1 MLKNSHF
8 GFVLLMKY
16 LLLSLIM
23 LSGCLAKAQ
32 NPVDTTP
39 QFLKT
44 KTVPSFKLLLM
55 DSSTYFY
62 KYQLKKNT
70 PTIIVYFNPD
80 CDHCQHDA
88 KKIVDTIK
96 AFKNA
101 QFVFVSYAP
110 FGEIKK
116 FTITYKLNE
125 QKNIKVG
132 RDEKYFISV
141 FFKVRFTPFVAVYD
155 GLGNLVRV
163 FEGGTTMKKLAELIN
178 ANSAARSSTMLGFEP
193 E

>member
-1 MLKNSHF
+1 MLKNRHF
-8 GFVLLMKY
+8 GFVLLMKCI
-16 LLLSLIM
+16 LVSLM
-23 LSGCLAKAQ
+23 LFLAYFGKAQ

-44 KTVPSFKLLLM
+44 KTVPSFKILLM

-88 KKIVDTIK
+88 QKIVDTIK
-96 AFKNA
+96 AFNNA
-101 QFVFVSYAP
+101 QFVFVSYAA

-116 FTITYKLNE
+116 FATTYKLNE

-132 RDEKYFISV
+132 RDEKYFIPV

-155 GLGNLVRV
+155 ALGNLVRV
-163 FEGGTTMKKLAELIN
+163 FEGGTTMKKLVELVN
-178 ANSAARSSTMLGFEP
+178 TNSSARSSSMLGFEP

>member
-1 MLKNSHF
+1 MLKNTHF

-16 LLLSLIM
+16 TLISILLFSVYF
-23 LSGCLAKAQ
+23 GKAQ

-44 KTVPSFKLLLM
+44 KTVPSFKVLLM

-80 CDHCQHDA
+80 CEHCQHDA
-88 KKIVDTIK
+88 QKIVDTIK
-96 AFKNA
+96 AFENT
-101 QFVFVSYAP
+101 QFLFVSYAP
-110 FGEIKK
+110 FGEVKK
-116 FTITYKLNE
+116 FAVNYKLNE

-132 RDEKYFISV
+132 RDEKYFIPV

-155 GLGNLVRV
+155 AAGNLLRV
-163 FEGGTTMKKLAELIN
+163 FEGGTTMKKLATLVN
-178 ANSAARSSTMLGFEP
+178 TN
-193 E
+193 